1 MSPELHP
8 CRGLA
13 KLETYIHFFNF
24 ASLDQPRLHKLLSP
38 VREMRCLTYAFQQE
52 LRICSNR
59 TIKTR
64 SLKKKNLQVLKQ
76 TISGHRVN
84 YSCSGINDARF
95 SSDSWKIFYSV
106 GFFLIFFFFFFFF
119 LHCSSRA
126 GGRGEKKNTGNV
138 KDPEI

>member
-8 CRGLA
+8 CRCLA

-64 SLKKKNLQVLKQ
+64 SLKKKKNLQVLKQ

-106 GFFLIFFFFFFFF
+106 GFFFIFFFF

-126 GGRGEKKNTGNV
+126 GGRGEKKKNTGNV

>member
-8 CRGLA
+8 CRCLA

-106 GFFLIFFFFFFFF
+106 GFFFIFFFFF
-119 LHCSSRA
+119 CTAVQGPGDEGKR
-126 GGRGEKKNTGNV
+126 RKTQEM
-138 KDPEI
+138 

>member
-13 KLETYIHFFNF
+13 KLETSIHFFNF

-38 VREMRCLTYAFQQE
+38 VREMRCLMYAFQQE
-52 LRICSNR
+52 LRICSNQ

-64 SLKKKNLQVLKQ
+64 SFQKKKKLQVLKQ

-84 YSCSGINDARF
+84 YSCSGIDDARF
-95 SSDSWKIFYSV
+95 SSNLRKIFYSV
-106 GFFLIFFFFFFFF
+106 GFFKIFFFFF

-126 GGRGEKKNTGNV
+126 GGQGEKKKNTGNV
-138 KDPEI
+138 KDPGI